1 MPPATA
7 TEVELHALFQRG
19 LGQRHRR
26 QDGMALHAAE
36 LLACAGDRPHW
47 QTRAQLLQAWVGV
60 AKGRYDDC
68 ESSAGQVLEAFEN
81 SGDATGTALCRDL
94 LALCCYL
101 RSDLDGA
108 IALMQVNLAMP
119 LAVRTPL
126 EWSISYS
133 RMAVIHERWGKFD
146 DALRWHYR
154 AIAAA
159 RDSGDAACEAG
170 ALAGAGGLQLSL
182 QNLDDA
188 ATLCER
194 AWQIVQ
200 GHRDDWTSGWST
212 AVINL
217 MMLRHFQGQTEAAL
231 ALAQTV
237 VVAEPDMPLNNACKR
252 KMLLAMVFAGAG
264 QTGCAQALLDE
275 GLALGRTDLAPL
287 IEWVWTQ
294 ARLWNQAGRHRDALR
309 LCVDHQHAKVEGR
322 LVEADLPTDLVGL
335 HTEAA
340 LASEAL
346 GDFAAALHA
355 QRAVTAAERELVS
368 TATRAHRLTL
378 QIQFDLDASKRE
390 RDAAVQREREAG
402 REQSRLAELNHA
414 LREAD
419 LAKSRFLA
427 AASHDLRQ
435 PIHALGLQLAHL
447 RSCVVEGEGVAI
459 AQRMER
465 AIGSL
470 NTMFDTLLDISRMDA
485 GVVTPRRQPVALRPF
500 MARLVEEFMP
510 LAQAKGLRLLLR
522 VAGRA
527 HADTDPTL
535 LESLVR
541 NLLSNALKY
550 TERGGVLF
558 ALRPAGACWRLEVWD
573 SGPGIAPD
581 EQARVFEEFYQIGG
595 PSRDRAGGMGLGL
608 AIARRL
614 ARLLE
619 HPLQLQSRPGHGTRF
634 SVLLERAE
642 GAPPLAAETPPVL
655 AHACL
660 VVAII
665 EDDAEVRDSLA
676 ALLRRW
682 GHDVLAAASATELLR
697 QHGAAP
703 RAIEAVIADYRLRG
717 DATGD
722 AHALQLFA
730 ALGNTVPAL
739 IVTGDTA
746 PERLSALAGCG
757 MPWLSKPVQPARLRS
772 WLSSVADAQRT

>member
-1 MPPATA
+1 MPPAAA
-7 TEVELHALFQRG
+7 TEVELDALFRRG
-19 LGQRHRR
+19 LGQRHRH
-26 QDGMALHAAE
+26 QANMVQQAAE
-36 LLACAGDRPHW
+36 LRACAGDRPQW
-47 QTRAQLLQAWVGV
+47 QRRAQLLQAWSGV
-60 AKGRYDDC
+60 AQGRYGEC
-68 ESSAGQVLEAFEN
+68 ESGAMRVLAAFEAA
-81 SGDATGTALCRDL
+81 GDAAGMALCRDL
-94 LALCCYL
+94 LALCRYM
-101 RSDLDGA
+101 RSDLEGA
-108 IALMQVNLAMP
+108 IALVQPNLAMP
-119 LAVRTPL
+119 LATRTPL

-154 AIAAA
+154 TIAAA

-182 QNLDDA
+182 QNLQDG

-194 AWQIVQ
+194 AWQIAQ
-200 GHRDDWTSGWST
+200 DHRDDWTSAWSN

-217 MMLRHFQGQTEAAL
+217 MMVRFFQGETEAAQ
-231 ALAQTV
+231 ALAEA
-237 VVAEPDMPLNNACKR
+237 VVAAEPHLAPINACKR
-252 KMLLAMVFAGAG
+252 KMLLAMVFTGAG
-264 QTGCAQALLDE
+264 QAGCAQALLDE
-275 GLALGRTDLAPL
+275 GLALSRNDLAPL

-309 LCVDHQHAKVEGR
+309 LCVDHQRAKAEGR

-346 GDFAAALHA
+346 GDFAAALQA

-378 QIQFDLDASKRE
+378 QIQFDLDASERA
-390 RDAAVQREREAG
+390 RDAAVQRERDAG
-402 REQSRLAELNHA
+402 REQARLAELNQA

-447 RSCVVEGEGVAI
+447 RCCVVEGEGVAI

-485 GVVTPRRQPVALRPF
+485 GVVAPRRQPVALRPF

-510 LAQAKGLRLLLR
+510 LAEAKGLRLALH

-527 HADTDPTL
+527 HAESDPML

-550 TERGGVLF
+550 TQRGGVVF
-558 ALRPAGACWRLEVWD
+558 ALRPAGAFWRLEVWD
-573 SGPGIAPD
+573 SGPGIAPE

-642 GAPPLAAETPPVL
+642 GAPPLAAETPQVL

-665 EDDAEVRDSLA
+665 EDDTEVRDSLA

-697 QHGAAP
+697 QHAAAP
-703 RAIEAVIADYRLRG
+703 RPIEAVIADYRLRG

-722 AHALQLFA
+722 AQVLQLFA
-730 ALGNTVPAL
+730 ALGSTAPAL

-746 PERLSALAGCG
+746 PERLSALASCG

-772 WLSSVADAQRT
+772 WLGSVADAQKT